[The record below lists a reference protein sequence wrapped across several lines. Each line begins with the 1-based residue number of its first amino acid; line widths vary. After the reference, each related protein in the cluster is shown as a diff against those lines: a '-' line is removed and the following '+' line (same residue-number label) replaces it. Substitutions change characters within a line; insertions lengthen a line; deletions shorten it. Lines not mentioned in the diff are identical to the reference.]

1 MRTRSERIQA
11 ITERP
16 NVSVLIIGAGIN
28 GIGTFLDLALQGVD
42 ALLIDSG
49 DYCSGASSASS
60 HMVHGGIRYLENG
73 EFRLVREAVRER
85 NRLLENAPHL
95 VKPLPT
101 TFPIFKWFSGL
112 LNAPFKF
119 LGLLDKPAERG
130 ALVIKLGMLFY
141 DFYAREQKTVP
152 THVFRNKAKSIEL
165 FPELNREIV
174 ATGTYYDG
182 SMQSP
187 ERIAIELITDA
198 VQENERAIPL
208 NYMRFV
214 SLEGDQVILQDEL
227 DDRRILVTPEIV
239 INAGGPWIDQ
249 INKSIGQETG
259 YIGGTKGSHIII
271 DNPGLRAALGD
282 NEFLFENE
290 DGRIV
295 LIFPLGDKVLI
306 GTSDIRIEDPDQAI
320 ITDEEVQTFIDMVG
334 RVFPAIDVKPSQ
346 IIYTFSGVR
355 PLAYSDANLTGQIS
369 RDHQIKIFEGGAGN
383 GIPVY
388 SLVGGKWTTYRA
400 FSELVSDLVLDR
412 LGVRRRCTTREH
424 KIGGGK
430 DFPKTKEAEEVYVK
444 ALVAE
449 SGFDQ
454 QRAEILF
461 SRYGTKVRVMLNGA
475 GPSGRR
481 YLQNYPDISVDE
493 IRHIALHEDVVHLD
507 DFIHRRSMLGKL
519 GRLTPAGLE
528 ELCAVIADALGWD
541 AAISNEEKR
550 RLIEIQKTRHRMDFN
565 QFIHEPLGE
574 LKRGGGLTLQEKTV

>member
-1 MRTRSERIQA
+1 MRTRKERIQA
-11 ITERP
+11 ITENP
-16 NVSVLIIGAGIN
+16 NVSVLIVGAGIN
-28 GIGTFLDLALQGVD
+28 GIGTFLDLALQGLDV
-42 ALLIDSG
+42 LLIDRG

-119 LGLLDKPAERG
+119 IGMLDKPAERG
-130 ALVIKLGMLFY
+130 ALVIKIGMLFY

-152 THVFRNKAKSIEL
+152 THVFRNKGKSIAL
-165 FPELNREIV
+165 FPDLNPEIV

-198 VQENERAIPL
+198 VEENENAIPL
-208 NYMRFV
+208 NYMRMV
-214 SLEGDQVILQDEL
+214 SLEGNKVILHDVLE
-227 DDRRILVTPEIV
+227 DRNIRVTPKIV

-249 INKSIGQETG
+249 INESIGQETA
-259 YIGGTKGSHIII
+259 YIGGTKGSHIVI
-271 DNPGLRAALGD
+271 DNPGLRTAIGE

-295 LIFPLGDKVLI
+295 LIFPLADKVLI
-306 GTSDIRIEDPDQAI
+306 GTSDIRIEDPDQAV
-320 ITDEEVQTFIDMVG
+320 ITDEEVRGFIEMVG
-334 RVFPAIDVKPSQ
+334 RVFPSINVSPSQ
-346 IIYTFSGVR
+346 IVFTFSGVR

-369 RDHQIKIFEGGAGN
+369 RDHQIKIIEPGARRSFP
-383 GIPVY
+383 IF

-400 FSELVSDLVLDR
+400 FSEDVSDRVLDQ
-412 LGVRRRCTTREH
+412 LGVLRRQSTREY

-430 DFPKTKEAEEVYVK
+430 DCPKSKGAEEAFVEALAAEAEIG
-444 ALVAE
+444 A
-449 SGFDQ
+449 DQ
-454 QRAEILF
+454 AEILF
-461 SRYGTKVRVMLNGA
+461 SRYGSKASGMLKGT
-475 GPSGRR
+475 GPSEHRF
-481 YLQNYPDISVDE
+481 LHNYPDFSVDE

-507 DFIHRRSMLGKL
+507 DFILRRSMLGKL
-519 GRLTPAGLE
+519 GRLTPAGLD
-528 ELCAVIADALGWD
+528 ELCTVIADALGWD
-541 AAISNEEKR
+541 AARSAEER
-550 RLIEIQKTRHRMDFN
+550 RRFVEIQKTSHRMDFD
-565 QFIHEPLGE
+565 QYIF
-574 LKRGGGLTLQEKTV
+574 